1 MFTRSSP
8 SAGPSRSR
16 KSLSRR
22 AGRVAAVALAATACV
37 TAMSPSASA
46 IVNGQE
52 ATQRYPFMATLPQ
65 TAKFPTGDGE
75 TIDVRA
81 QCGAS
86 LITSRWLV
94 TAAHCVNPEAL
105 DGIVRIGS
113 DDRESG
119 GTVRHIKR
127 TVTHPAYDVESD
139 PSTNDI
145 ALVELD
151 RPVSEKPIRIAKS
164 VGRPGTPTRLLGFG
178 TVRDTDYLPDA
189 VFPDKLKQL
198 DTRIGAVNECSPGRA
213 DKTRICT
220 ISKTPGAM
228 ACFGDSGGPQI
239 QHGRDGRWELVGAT
253 SGDGDTDP
261 TCGTGPGMYT
271 NVPAYSKWI
280 DRTIHSHR

>member
-1 MFTRSSP
+1 MTG
-8 SAGPSRSR
+8 SAN
-16 KSLSRR
+16 
-22 AGRVAAVALAATACV
+22 
-37 TAMSPSASA
+37 A

-52 ATQRYPFMATLPQ
+52 ATQRYPFMATIPQ
-65 TAKFPTGDGE
+65 WAGE
-75 TIDVRA
+75 VHA

-113 DDRESG
+113 NDRESG

-127 TVTHPAYDVESD
+127 TVAHPDYDVQSN
-139 PSTNDI
+139 PSRNDI

-151 RPVSEKPIRIAKS
+151 RPVSEKPIRIADK

-178 TVRDTDYLPDA
+178 TVLDTDKLADA
-189 VFPDKLKQL
+189 VFPDRLQEL

-213 DKTRICT
+213 DRTRICT
-220 ISKTPGAM
+220 VSRTPGAM

-239 QHGRDGRWELVGAT
+239 QRGRDGRWELVGAT

-271 NVPAYSKWI
+271 NVPAYAKWI
-280 DRTIHSHR
+280 DRTIHTRR

>member
-1 MFTRSSP
+1 MFTRSST
-8 SAGPSRSR
+8 SAAPSRSR
-16 KSLSRR
+16 TSRSRR
-22 AGRVAAVALAATACV
+22 AGRFAAVALAATACV
-37 TAMSPSASA
+37 TAMSGSANA

-65 TAKFPTGDGE
+65 WAGE
-75 TIDVRA
+75 VHA

-86 LITSRWLV
+86 LIDSRWLV
-94 TAAHCVNPEAL
+94 TAAHCVNPKAL

-113 DDRESG
+113 HDRESG
-119 GTVRHIKR
+119 GTVRHVKR

-151 RPVSEKPIRIAKS
+151 HPVKEKPIRIAKS
-164 VGRPGTPTRLLGFG
+164 VGEPGTPTRLFGFG
-178 TVRDTDYLPDA
+178 TVLDTHNLPDA
-189 VFPDKLKQL
+189 VFPDRLQQL

-220 ISKTPGAM
+220 VSRTPGAM

-239 QHGRDGRWELVGAT
+239 QRGRDGRWELVGVT

-271 NVPAYSKWI
+271 NVPAYAKWI
-280 DRTIHSHR
+280 DKTIHTHR

>member
-1 MFTRSSP
+1 MFTRSSSSP
-8 SAGPSRSR
+8 GPSRPR
-16 KSLSRR
+16 KSRSRR
-22 AGRVAAVALAATACV
+22 AGRFAAVALAATACV
-37 TAMSPSASA
+37 TAMSGSANA

-52 ATQRYPFMATLPQ
+52 ATERYPFMATLPQ
-65 TAKFPTGDGE
+65 GAGE
-75 TIDVRA
+75 VHA

-113 DDRESG
+113 ADRESG
-119 GTVRHIKR
+119 GTVRNIKR
-127 TVTHPAYDVESD
+127 TVTHPAYDIESE

-151 RPVSEKPIRIAKS
+151 RPVKEKPIRIAKK
-164 VGRPGTPTRLLGFG
+164 VGGPGTPTRLLGFG
-178 TVRDTDYLPDA
+178 TVLDTDHLPDA
-189 VFPDKLKQL
+189 VFPDRLQQL

-213 DKTRICT
+213 DRTRICT
-220 ISKTPGAM
+220 ISRTPGAM

-239 QHGRDGRWELVGAT
+239 QRGRDGRWELAGAT

-280 DRTIHSHR
+280 DKTIHTHR

>member
-1 MFTRSSP
+1 MFTRSSSSP
-8 SAGPSRSR
+8 GPSRPR
-16 KSLSRR
+16 KSRSRR
-22 AGRVAAVALAATACV
+22 AGRFAAVALAATACV
-37 TAMSPSASA
+37 TAMSGSANA

-52 ATQRYPFMATLPQ
+52 ATERYPFMATLPQ
-65 TAKFPTGDGE
+65 GAGE
-75 TIDVRA
+75 VHA

-113 DDRESG
+113 ADRESG
-119 GTVRHIKR
+119 GTVRNIKR
-127 TVTHPAYDVESD
+127 TVTHPAYDIESE

-151 RPVSEKPIRIAKS
+151 RPVKEKPIRIAKK
-164 VGRPGTPTRLLGFG
+164 VGSPGTPTRLLGFG
-178 TVRDTDYLPDA
+178 TVLDTDHLPDA
-189 VFPDKLKQL
+189 VFPDRLQQL

-239 QHGRDGRWELVGAT
+239 QRGRDGRWELAGAT

-280 DRTIHSHR
+280 NKTIHTHR